1 MLNIN
6 DENRYDI
13 ETGLVNDLN
22 ITVSPPGVDAAA
34 LASAASAAEDAGLE
48 VTTASTPASESTS
61 SADAETSTSTDVTAS
76 ESSGDVTTTAT
87 EGSASASATETA
99 VPAVEVALVEEAG
112 NEAIVGIKTSMV
124 PVSSQ

>member
-34 LASAASAAEDAGLE
+34 LASAASAVEDAGLE
-48 VTTASTPASESTS
+48 VTTASVPASEATS
-61 SADAETSTSTDVTAS
+61 SADTETSTSTDVTAS

-112 NEAIVGIKTSMV
+112 NEAIVGIMTSMV

>member
-1 MLNIN
+1 MERSPIFYLIVA
-6 DENRYDI
+6 DTRESV
-13 ETGLVNDLN
+13 LVFFC
-22 ITVSPPGVDAAA
+22 
-34 LASAASAAEDAGLE
+34 SAASAAEDAGLE
-48 VTTASTPASESTS
+48 VTTASVPASEATS
-61 SADAETSTSTDVTAS
+61 SADAETSTSTDATAS